1 MVRNFLLAVAA
12 SAVLAGAAAAS
23 PVPAYVTAAMADP
36 SRPADDTKRDAERKP
51 VEMMVFAGVKPGQK
65 VADLVPGGG
74 YFTRILSKIVGP
86 NGHVYLYVPKQM
98 ENKYSIGVR
107 AKALADAYPNVT
119 VVTQPLPTFDPPE
132 KLDVIWTSQNYH
144 DFRNPGFGGTDP
156 AVTNKSMYDA
166 LKPGGVF
173 VVEDHVAPAG
183 SGASTTDTLHRIDP
197 VTVKTEVTAAGF
209 KFVGESKV
217 LANPADPHTATVFDP
232 SIRGHTDQFLYKFKK
247 PG

>member
-1 MVRNFLLAVAA
+1 MVRNFLLAMAAGAVLSTAAVAA
-12 SAVLAGAAAAS
+12 T
-23 PVPAYVTAAMADP
+23 PPAYVTAAISDP
-36 SRPADDTKRDAERKP
+36 SRPADDVKRDADRKP
-51 VEMMVFAGVKPGQK
+51 AEMMVFAGVKPGMK

-74 YFTRILSKIVGP
+74 YFTRILAKIVGP
-86 NGHVYLYVPKQM
+86 EGHVYVYVPAQV
-98 ENKYSIGVR
+98 ENKYSIGER

-144 DFRNPGFGGTDP
+144 DFRNPGFGGSDP
-156 AVTNKSMYDA
+156 AAVNKSMFDA

-173 VVEDHVAPAG
+173 VVEDHADAAG
-183 SGASTTDTLHRIDP
+183 TGTKDTDTLHRIDP
-197 VTVKTEVTAAGF
+197 AAVKAEVTKAGF
-209 KFVGESKV
+209 KFAGESKV